1 MLSDRKAEASA
12 ATIESAQTG
21 QVGRSQPRGSGLGA
35 TVDGISATAGIVT
48 SLRSEPR
55 AEHTLICLTI
65 SQHKCVGFKLLDR
78 IQILQCSEFLTR
90 TVPACTRAC
99 CLQMRKR
106 RQIYRPHGQRSRSW
120 TNLRL

>member
-35 TVDGISATAGIVT
+35 TVDRISATAGIVT

-55 AEHTLICLTI
+55 AEYTLICLTI

-78 IQILQCSEFLTR
+78 IRILQCSEFLTR
-90 TVPACTRAC
+90 AIPACTRLVLPPNEGA
-99 CLQMRKR
+99 
-106 RQIYRPHGQRSRSW
+106 PSNS
-120 TNLRL
+120 T